1 MRNPR
6 RIVCAPTFHV
16 KLEASDLEKFTG
28 SGDVFT
34 SVVGSDAAC
43 FQVVKNGAWLAMY
56 YCVRRKEAEDP
67 FGD

>member
-1 MRNPR
+1 LKP
-6 RIVCAPTFHV
+6 
-16 KLEASDLEKFTG
+16 LDLEKFTG
-28 SGDVFT
+28 SGDFFT
-34 SVVGSDAAC
+34 SVVRSDASC

>member
-1 MRNPR
+1 LKP
-6 RIVCAPTFHV
+6 
-16 KLEASDLEKFTG
+16 LDLEKFTG
-28 SGDVFT
+28 SGDFFT
-34 SVVGSDAAC
+34 SVVGSDASC